1 MSKNFSF
8 NILKWF
14 LVISIFS
21 TATLISIQRNND
33 AIVIKDPEKPP
44 GSGSNFKND
53 ETYQIEISEII
64 KNPEKYHFY
73 LSDLQQQLI
82 SALVE
87 KEKITNEILAEIEEF
102 NNSDEDKKEDEI
114 EEEIVE
120 EQPEEESEKTDS
132 EEEYVPEDLT
142 DENIDKE
149 FEISPEQNK
158 LLREYLDNFNSQ
170 SYQNINFYINN
181 WTSELL
187 KKIIKANYE
196 ISILET
202 VISLINLSFN
212 SSEQMISTFIDNF
225 LNLYNSKFFIHY
237 YTKDNEN
244 NTIENFTFD
253 DEFIVLKNSSL
264 IYEKFLSLVRISDFE
279 ELNKK
284 LNNGIEKFADSNIK
298 IPEKFKYLI
307 IAKTNTEE

>member
-21 TATLISIQRNND
+21 TAILVSIQRTND

-44 GSGSNFKND
+44 GSNFKND

-87 KEKITNEILAEIEEF
+87 KEKITNEISTELEEF
-102 NNSDEDKKEDEI
+102 NNSDEDKKEEEI
-114 EEEIVE
+114 EE
-120 EQPEEESEKTDS
+120 EQPEEPTEKIDS
-132 EEEYVPEDLT
+132 EEEYIPEDLNE
-142 DENIDKE
+142 ENIEKE

-158 LLREYLDNFNSQ
+158 LLREYLNNFNSQ

-187 KKIIKANYE
+187 IKIIKANYE

-202 VISLINLSFN
+202 VISLINLSFDR
-212 SSEQMISTFIDNF
+212 SKQMISAFIDNF

-264 IYEKFLSLVRISDFE
+264 IYEKFLSLVKISDFE

-298 IPEKFKYLI
+298 ILEKYKYLI
-307 IAKTNTEE
+307 IPKTNTEE

>member
-33 AIVIKDPEKPP
+33 AIVIRDPEKPP

-53 ETYQIEISEII
+53 ETYQIEINEII

-102 NNSDEDKKEDEI
+102 NNSDEDKKEDETEERI
-114 EEEIVE
+114 EEEL
-120 EQPEEESEKTDS
+120 P

-158 LLREYLDNFNSQ
+158 LLREYLNNFNSQ

-187 KKIIKANYE
+187 IKIMKANYE

-202 VISLINLSFN
+202 VISLINLSSN

-237 YTKDNEN
+237 YTKNNEN

-253 DEFIVLKNSSL
+253 DDFIVLKNSSL
-264 IYEKFLSLVRISDFE
+264 IYEKFLSLVKISDFE

-284 LNNGIEKFADSNIK
+284 LINGIEKFADSNIK
-298 IPEKFKYLI
+298 IPEKYKYLI

>member
-33 AIVIKDPEKPP
+33 AIVIRDPEKPP
-44 GSGSNFKND
+44 GSGSNFKNN

-114 EEEIVE
+114 EEEIEE
-120 EQPEEESEKTDS
+120 EQP

-187 KKIIKANYE
+187 KKIIKVNYE
-196 ISILET
+196 ISILGT
-202 VISLINLSFN
+202 IISLINLSFD

-237 YTKDNEN
+237 YTKNNEN

-264 IYEKFLSLVRISDFE
+264 IYEKFLSLVKISDFE

-298 IPEKFKYLI
+298 IPEKYKYLI
-307 IAKTNTEE
+307 IPKINTEE

>member
-21 TATLISIQRNND
+21 TATLISIQRTND

-44 GSGSNFKND
+44 GSNFKND

-73 LSDLQQQLI
+73 VSDLQQQLI

-87 KEKITNEILAEIEEF
+87 KEKITNEISTELEEF
-102 NNSDEDKKEDEI
+102 NNSDEDKKEEEI
-114 EEEIVE
+114 EE
-120 EQPEEESEKTDS
+120 EQPEEPTEKIDS
-132 EEEYVPEDLT
+132 EEEYVPEDLNE
-142 DENIDKE
+142 ENIDKE
-149 FEISPEQNK
+149 FEISPKQNK
-158 LLREYLDNFNSQ
+158 LLREYLNNFNSQ

-187 KKIIKANYE
+187 IKIIKANYE

-202 VISLINLSFN
+202 VISLINLSFDI
-212 SSEQMISTFIDNF
+212 SEQMISAFIDNF

-253 DEFIVLKNSSL
+253 DEFIVLKNSAL
-264 IYEKFLSLVRISDFE
+264 IYEKFLSLVKIADFG

-298 IPEKFKYLI
+298 IPDKYKYLI
-307 IAKTNTEE
+307 IAKTNTYT

>member
-21 TATLISIQRNND
+21 TATLILIQRNND
-33 AIVIKDPEKPP
+33 AIVIRDPEKPP

-73 LSDLQQQLI
+73 ISDLQQQLI

-87 KEKITNEILAEIEEF
+87 KEKITNEILVEIEEF
-102 NNSDEDKKEDEI
+102 NNSDEDKKEEKID
-114 EEEIVE
+114 E
-120 EQPEEESEKTDS
+120 EQP

-142 DENIDKE
+142 EENIDKE

-187 KKIIKANYE
+187 KKIIKVNYE
-196 ISILET
+196 ISILGT
-202 VISLINLSFN
+202 IISLINLSFD

-237 YTKDNEN
+237 YTKNNEN

-298 IPEKFKYLI
+298 IPEKYKYLI
-307 IAKTNTEE
+307 IPKTNTEE